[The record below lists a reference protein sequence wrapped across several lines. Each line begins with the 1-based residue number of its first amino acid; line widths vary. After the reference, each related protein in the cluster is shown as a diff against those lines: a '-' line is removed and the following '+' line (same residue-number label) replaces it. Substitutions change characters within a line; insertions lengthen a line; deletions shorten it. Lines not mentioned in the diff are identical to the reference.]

1 MRILYIDTTT
11 SNLYTAIYEDNKIVE
26 SISSS
31 FGKDLSKVAL
41 DKIKGMLDN
50 QGLTPNDIDKFI
62 VVNGPGSFTGI
73 RIGVTLAKTLAY
85 TLNKDITTISSL
97 QAMALSIKDS
107 NEFIVPIIDARRG
120 FVYAAIYDKDGNPI
134 LKDQYISLESLK
146 QACDNLIGDYSFIG
160 NDIKFDL
167 DYEEYSPDFLK
178 IIEKYKD
185 KENINPHLVNPIY
198 LKLTEAEENK
208 KQEII

>member
-1 MRILYIDTTT
+1 MRVLYIDTTT
-11 SNLYTAIYEDNKIVE
+11 SNLYTAIYQNDKVIE

-41 DKIKGMLDN
+41 DKIKSMLDN
-50 QGLTPNDIDKFI
+50 QNLTPNDIDKII

-97 QAMALSIKDS
+97 QAMAVSSNNVKD
-107 NEFIVPIIDARRG
+107 FIVPIIDARRG
-120 FVYAAIYDKDGNPI
+120 FVYASIYDNKGNPI

-146 QACDNLIGDYSFIG
+146 LACDNLIGDYSYIG
-160 NDIKFDL
+160 NNISFDL
-167 DYEEYSPDFLK
+167 KYEEYSPNFLK
-178 IIEKYKD
+178 IIEKYKNND
-185 KENINPHLVNPIY
+185 NINPHLVNPIY